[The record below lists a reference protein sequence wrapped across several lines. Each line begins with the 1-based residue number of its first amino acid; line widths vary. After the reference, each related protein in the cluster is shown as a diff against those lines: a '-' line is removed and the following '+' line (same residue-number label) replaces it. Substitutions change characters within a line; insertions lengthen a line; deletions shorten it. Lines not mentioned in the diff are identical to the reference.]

1 MRRLLILAGLFVVVA
16 ALAGCGG
23 SGSDSTAEETTA
35 SGSGEALTK
44 AEFIEQADAVCEDHA
59 AEREELQEQAAE
71 LAEEVNA
78 GDDQAREELADLL
91 AEAAGNAGTEYG
103 ELHDLI
109 PPSSDAVLIG
119 NMLSTADDQVGLTEE
134 AVDALREKDYKTF
147 TALTVEAGKLK
158 ARATRIAVAYGFEV
172 CGTEVE

>member
-1 MRRLLILAGLFVVVA
+1 MALA

-23 SGSDSTAEETTA
+23 SDSDSTAAEATTG
-35 SGSGEALTK
+35 GSGEALTK
-44 AEFIEQADAVCEDHA
+44 AEFIEQADAICEDHA
-59 AEREELQEQAAE
+59 SEREELQEQAAE

-91 AEAAGNAGTEYG
+91 SEASGNAETEYA

-109 PPSSDAVLIG
+109 PPSSDASLIG

-134 AVDALREKDYKTF
+134 AVDALREEDYKTF
-147 TALTVEAGKLK
+147 SALTVETGKLK
-158 ARATRIAVAYGFEV
+158 AKATAIAVGYGLKV
-172 CGTEVE
+172 CGTESE

>member
-1 MRRLLILAGLFVVVA
+1 MRKLLTLAGLFVALA
-16 ALAGCGG
+16 ALVGCGG
-23 SGSDSTAEETTA
+23 SDSDSTAAETTA

-44 AEFIEQADAVCEDHA
+44 VEFIEQADAICEDHA
-59 AEREELQEQAAE
+59 SEREELQGQAAE
-71 LAEEVNA
+71 LADEVNS

-91 AEAAGNAGTEYG
+91 AEAAGNAEGEYG
-103 ELHDLI
+103 ELHDLT
-109 PPSSDAVLIG
+109 PPSSDASLID

-158 ARATRIAVAYGFEV
+158 AKATGIAVAYGFKV
-172 CGTEVE
+172 CGTESE